1 LYFLEVD
8 HELRFESHAFGRPY
22 HAALVRIPARA
33 RDTEL
38 HTHADFHEYMGIVSG
53 RGEHLL
59 SVGPQPLEPG
69 DVVLVRPHDRHAVRG
84 SAPDGLEFINVAFP
98 SSAWRGF
105 LDLTRTNPTA
115 TWASARRPVTFHA
128 AAAIATFERALEAFQ
143 NEPGPYDLMR
153 FWIDL
158 LPLVSP
164 EELIARPGTK
174 APDWLAKACTAM
186 RAEDNLRGGVPRLL
200 ELAGVSPAHLSRSM
214 RTAYG
219 VTPTDFVTDLRL
231 EHASSLLAAT
241 NEPVAAIAT
250 RCGFASQ
257 SYFTRRFTTAHQ
269 LSPREF
275 RRRSQRAFVP

>member
-1 LYFLEVD
+1 VRNNV
-8 HELRFESHAFGRPY
+8 LRFESHALGRPY
-22 HAALVRIPARA
+22 HAARVRIAARA

-38 HTHADFHEYMGIVSG
+38 HTHADFHEFVGVVSG
-53 RGEHLL
+53 SGEHLL
-59 SVGPQPLEPG
+59 TTGTQQLRAG
-69 DVVLVRPHDRHAVRG
+69 DVILVRPSDRHAVRG
-84 SAPDGLEFINVAFP
+84 SAPDGLEFVNVAFP
-98 SSAWRGF
+98 SSAWQGF
-105 LDLTRTNPTA
+105 LDLTRTNPTSS
-115 TWASARRPVTFHA
+115 WASARGPVTFHA
-128 AAAIATFERALEAFQ
+128 AETIAVFEHALQRFQ
-143 NEPGPYDLMR
+143 DDPGPYDLMR

-164 EELIARPGTK
+164 EELAVRASASK
-174 APDWLAKACTAM
+174 APEWLAKACTSM

-200 ELAGVSPAHLSRSM
+200 ELAGVSAAHLSRSM

-241 NEPVAAIAT
+241 NESVAAIAI

-257 SYFTRRFTTAHQ
+257 SYFTRRFTAAHQ

>member
-1 LYFLEVD
+1 MDQV
-8 HELRFESHAFGRPY
+8 LRFESHAFGRPY
-22 HAALVRIPARA
+22 HAARVRIPARA

-38 HTHADFHEYMGIVSG
+38 HTHADFHEFMGVVSG
-53 RGEHLL
+53 SGEHLL
-59 SVGPQPLEPG
+59 TTGVEQLRAG
-69 DVVLVRPHDRHAVRG
+69 DVVLVRPSDRHAVRG
-84 SAPDGLEFINVAFP
+84 SAPDGLEFVNVAFP
-98 SSAWRGF
+98 SSAWQGF
-105 LDLTRTNPTA
+105 LDLTRTA
-115 TWASARRPVTFHA
+115 SWAAARGPVTFHA
-128 AAAIATFERALEAFQ
+128 TEAIAVFEHALERFQ
-143 NEPGPYDLMR
+143 DEPGPYDLMR

-158 LPLVSP
+158 LPLVSSD
-164 EELIARPGTK
+164 EHTARPGT
-174 APDWLAKACTAM
+174 PDWLAKACTAM
-186 RAEDNLRGGVPRLL
+186 RAEDNLHGGVPRLL

-241 NEPVAAIAT
+241 NEPVATIAA

-257 SYFTRRFTTAHQ
+257 SYFSRCFTAAHH

>member
-1 LYFLEVD
+1 VRNNV
-8 HELRFESHAFGRPY
+8 LRFESHALGRPY
-22 HAALVRIPARA
+22 HAARVRIAARA

-38 HTHADFHEYMGIVSG
+38 HTHADFHEFMGVVSG
-53 RGEHLL
+53 SGEHLL
-59 SVGPQPLEPG
+59 TTGTQQLRAG
-69 DVVLVRPHDRHAVRG
+69 DVILVRPSDRHAVRG
-84 SAPDGLEFINVAFP
+84 SAPDGLEFVNVAFP
-98 SSAWRGF
+98 SSAWQGF
-105 LDLTRTNPTA
+105 LDLTRTNPTSS
-115 TWASARRPVTFHA
+115 WASARGPVTFHA
-128 AAAIATFERALEAFQ
+128 AEAIAVFEHALQRFQ
-143 NEPGPYDLMR
+143 DDPDPYDLMR

-164 EELIARPGTK
+164 EELAVRASASK
-174 APDWLAKACTAM
+174 APEWLAKACTSM

-200 ELAGVSPAHLSRSM
+200 ELAGVSAAHLSRSM

-241 NEPVAAIAT
+241 NESVAAIAI

-257 SYFTRRFTTAHQ
+257 SYFTRRFTAAHQ

>member
-1 LYFLEVD
+1 MDQV
-8 HELRFESHAFGRPY
+8 LRFESHAFGRPY
-22 HAALVRIPARA
+22 HAARVRIPARA

-38 HTHADFHEYMGIVSG
+38 HTHADFHEFMGVVSG
-53 RGEHLL
+53 EGEHLL
-59 SVGPQPLEPG
+59 TTGVERLRAG
-69 DVVLVRPHDRHAVRG
+69 DVVLVRPMDRHAVRG
-84 SAPDGLEFINVAFP
+84 SAPSGLEFINVAFP
-98 SSAWRGF
+98 SSAWQGF
-105 LDLTRTNPTA
+105 LALTRTDPG
-115 TWASARRPVTFHA
+115 SAHLAVHA
-128 AAAIATFERALEAFQ
+128 PAAIAVFERALERFQ
-143 NEPGPYDLMR
+143 DNPGPYDLMR

-158 LPLVSP
+158 LTLVSP
-164 EELIARPGTK
+164 HDPSTRLGT
-174 APDWLAKACTAM
+174 PDWLAKACTAM

-214 RTAYG
+214 RAAYG

-241 NEPVAAIAT
+241 NDPVAAIAA

-257 SYFTRRFTTAHQ
+257 SYFSRCFAAAHR